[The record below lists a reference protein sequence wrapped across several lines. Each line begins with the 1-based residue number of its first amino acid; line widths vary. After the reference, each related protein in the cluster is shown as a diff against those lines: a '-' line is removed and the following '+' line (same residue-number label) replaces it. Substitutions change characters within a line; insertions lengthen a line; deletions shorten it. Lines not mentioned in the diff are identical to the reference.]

1 MKTRIEE
8 IMKQKEL
15 SSSQFADKIGVPRSG
30 LSHVIKGRNKPSLD
44 YVLRI
49 LKSFPEID
57 SNWLLTGEIKASNE
71 VVNTVGNSD
80 EIVSRNSSKTALKS
94 DDESTGINDSFGQE
108 NDATKK
114 ELVNENFVS
123 DEDALPYLKKKSKNN
138 TEFDSIK
145 KVKKIVFFYS
155 DGSFEEYKN

>member
-8 IMKQKEL
+8 IMKKQDL

-30 LSHVIKGRNKPSLD
+30 LSHVLKGRNNPSLD

-57 SNWLLTGEIKASNE
+57 SNWLLTGEITASNKS
-71 VVNTVGNSD
+71 VNT
-80 EIVSRNSSKTALKS
+80 IVSNANTSSELDSKRESVNKGNNLNIEEEIIQNSGAEILDFQNKNIIKEEDITSYHQKK
-94 DDESTGINDSFGQE
+94 DIKNIE
-108 NDATKK
+108 NN
-114 ELVNENFVS
+114 VN
-123 DEDALPYLKKKSKNN
+123 
-138 TEFDSIK
+138 K
-145 KVKKIVFFYS
+145 KVEKIVFFYS

>member
-1 MKTRIEE
+1 MKT
-8 IMKQKEL
+8 KNL

-57 SNWLLTGEIKASNE
+57 SNWLLTGEITALKGYENA
-71 VVNTVGNSD
+71 VVNALSNSA
-80 EIVSRNSSKTALKS
+80 ELSLKTALKS
-94 DDESTGINDSFGQE
+94 EENIAKNNDVFTHGNDSKISNLEDRTLINQE
-108 NDATKK
+108 EMSLFNKNNIQD
-114 ELVNENFVS
+114 N
-123 DEDALPYLKKKSKNN
+123 SKNN
-138 TEFDSIK
+138 TSK
-145 KVKKIVFFYS
+145 KVEKIVFFYS